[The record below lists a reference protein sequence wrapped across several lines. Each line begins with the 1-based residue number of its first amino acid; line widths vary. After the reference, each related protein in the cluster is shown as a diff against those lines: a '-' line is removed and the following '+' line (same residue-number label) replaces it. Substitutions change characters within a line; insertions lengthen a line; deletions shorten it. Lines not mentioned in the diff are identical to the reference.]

1 MKVRYSETALAEI
14 NEIFAYISEQNAPA
28 AKRIVARI
36 ERTINNL
43 GDFPEMAQETREA
56 GVRRIPAGRYPY
68 LVYYTVEAEEVV
80 IHVRHAAGRGKTRT
94 EPYPI

>member
-28 AKRIVARI
+28 AKRVMARI

-43 GDFPEMAQETREA
+43 GDLPEMAQENARTRRA
-56 GVRRIPAGRYPY
+56 ANSGRPIPVYRILY
-68 LVYYTVEAEEVV
+68 
-80 IHVRHAAGRGKTRT
+80 GRG
-94 EPYPI
+94 